1 MVILSL
7 DISTRSTGYAI
18 TEDGILLDYGTLKSS
33 NSDYLKRGFEI
44 REQLLYVLKNFTP
57 DVVVVEE
64 LKVLT
69 NQKVLVKLG
78 IVNGILLSLFSTTP
92 ILFIPP
98 SVWRSEYGLNKKRKE
113 AKKQA
118 IEIASNFSEVKNDDE
133 AEAILIGLA
142 KKTRFLVKKC
152 VW

>member
-18 TEDGILLDYGTLKSS
+18 TEDGKLLDYGTLKSS
-33 NSDYLKRGFEI
+33 NSDFLKRGFEI
-44 REQLLYVLKNFTP
+44 REQLLSVLNKFTP

-78 IVNGILLSLFSTTP
+78 IVNGIVLSPFKTIPT
-92 ILFIPP
+92 LFIPP
-98 SVWRSEYGLNKKRKE
+98 SVWRSEYGLNKKRTE

-118 IEIASNFSEVKNDDE
+118 IKIASKYAEVENDDE

-142 KKTRFLVKKC
+142 KKTKFLIGKC